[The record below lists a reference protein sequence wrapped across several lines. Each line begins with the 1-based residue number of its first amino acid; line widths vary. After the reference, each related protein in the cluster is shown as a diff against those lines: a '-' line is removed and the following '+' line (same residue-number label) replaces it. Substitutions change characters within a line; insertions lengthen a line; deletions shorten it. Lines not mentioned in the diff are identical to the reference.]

1 MLEPFSLLLRRW
13 EEGGLVRGCRVVV
26 DSFGTTLCVVTEDF
40 QLAVVEQQ
48 NLFQN

>member
-13 EEGGLVRGCRVVV
+13 EEGGLVGGCRVVV
-26 DSFGTTLCVVTEDF
+26 DSSGTTPCVPAQDF

-48 NLFQN
+48 NLFQK